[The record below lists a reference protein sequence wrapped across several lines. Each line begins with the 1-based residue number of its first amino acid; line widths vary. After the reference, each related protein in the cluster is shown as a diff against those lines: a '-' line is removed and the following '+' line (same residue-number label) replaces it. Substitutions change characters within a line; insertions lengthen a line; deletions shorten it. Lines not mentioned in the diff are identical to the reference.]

1 MSIVIDLKEKVL
13 NGGLIDKSDAMQLW
27 EADYDELCSA
37 ANEIREKFCSNN
49 FDICTIVNGK
59 SGKCSENCK
68 FCSQSSFYHTCAGE
82 YPLLDKESIVKEA
95 MNNAEQG
102 MLRFS
107 IVTSGRRL
115 NDKEVDI
122 MCDVIREIRK
132 NTDISICA
140 SFGLLNEE
148 QYRKLKD
155 AGVARIHNNIETSE
169 NNFPNVCT
177 THTFSDKINAIKAA
191 QKAGLDICSGGIMGL
206 GENNED
212 RVDMA
217 FTLRELNVKS
227 IPVNML
233 NPIPGTPFENNKKL
247 TEKDMCR
254 ICAIYRF
261 ILPDAFIRLAGGRGL
276 MENKGR
282 DCFLSGA
289 NAAISGNMLTTS
301 GITFETDLALLKKLN
316 FNPVLCES
324 N

>member
-1 MSIVIDLKEKVL
+1 MSIVTDLKEKVL

-169 NNFPNVCT
+169 NNFQNVCT

-301 GITFETDLALLKKLN
+301 GITFETDLALLKELN

>member
-1 MSIVIDLKEKVL
+1 MSIVTDLKEKVL
-13 NGGLIDKSDAMQLW
+13 NGDLIDKSEAMQLW
-27 EADYDELCSA
+27 EVDYDELCSA

-254 ICAIYRF
+254 ICAVYRF

-301 GITFETDLALLKKLN
+301 GITFETDLALLKELN